1 LHYKYKNSYDKAWV
15 AKQKVIK
22 HLFGSHEEYFKKLQ
36 RLLSAIKE
44 SNPGTVVEWTCKGNL
59 DDSIMVFR
67 RVFWSFGSC
76 VKSFEYYRPL
86 ISVDD
91 TCLHEW
97 YDEKLLIAVTFGAN
111 TGLFPLA
118 FAIINKENNYN

>member
-1 LHYKYKNSYDKAWV
+1 
-15 AKQKVIK
+15 
-22 HLFGSHEEYFKKLQ
+22 
-36 RLLSAIKE
+36 
-44 SNPGTVVEWTCKGNL
+44 
-59 DDSIMVFR
+59 MVFR

-91 TCLHEW
+91 TCLHER